1 MIRDEVG
8 TVQAVCVMGDAGS
21 GKTAVCLGLSLNLKA
36 RGYRVAFFKPTVRPA
51 GLTAAGT
58 DEDTLLM
65 QEVLGMADA
74 ADRPAR
80 LVAGPHYLQKYVR
93 PEEDRRAIIESFR
106 RVAGKAAVTV
116 IEGTAPHVLL
126 SLELDAASLCRDFG
140 AGAIYICRVEDD
152 FSLDQTILANDYLRA
167 REIPILGTIFND
179 VPRTLLDKVRGLYAP
194 ILEAR
199 GLPVLGVIAR
209 NLEISA
215 PTVAEFHK
223 ALGGDILA
231 GEENLHRQVE
241 DILVGA
247 MTLESALSYLRRGAV
262 ANKAL
267 VTGGDRA
274 DLALAALETNT
285 AAIIL
290 TGGLY
295 PDVRVIARAAERG
308 VPVILVHYDTYGALG
323 RMHEVSRKIR
333 ADDRR
338 AIDAVRDGFD
348 QGCDHERL
356 MSSLRLPPPR
366 SN

>member
-1 MIRDEVG
+1 
-8 TVQAVCVMGDAGS
+8 MGDPGS

-51 GLTAAGT
+51 GLTQAGA

-65 QEVLGMADA
+65 QAVLGMSDTAGM
-74 ADRPAR
+74 PAR

-93 PEEDRRAIIESFR
+93 PEEDRRAILEAFR
-106 RVAGKAAVTV
+106 RVADKAAVTV
-116 IEGTAPHVLL
+116 IEGAAPHILL
-126 SLELDAASLCRDFG
+126 SLGLDSAGLCRDFG
-140 AGAIYICRVEDD
+140 AGAIYICRAEDD
-152 FSLDQTILANDYLRA
+152 FSLDQTILANEYLRT
-167 REIPILGTIFND
+167 REIPVLGTIFND
-179 VPRTLLDKVRGLYAP
+179 VPRTLLDKVRGLYTP
-194 ILEAR
+194 LLEAR
-199 GLPVLGVIAR
+199 GLPVLGVIPR

-215 PTVAEFHK
+215 PTVAEFHS

-231 GEENLHRQVE
+231 GEENLERQVE

-262 ANKAL
+262 ANRAL

-274 DLALAALETNT
+274 DLALAALETNA

-308 VPVILVHYDTYGALG
+308 VPIILVHYDTYGALE

-333 ADDRR
+333 ADDSR
-338 AIDAVRDGFD
+338 AITVVRDGFD
-348 QGCDHERL
+348 QGCDHERI
-356 MSSLRLPPPR
+356 MSSLRLPPRP
-366 SN
+366 N